1 MVRGT
6 GKVEKIRRSLTPS
19 LGVPSGGVQEGV
31 HATRRAGARHEVSKR
46 VALKPL
52 REPSSTIVLE
62 GWALNVSRG
71 GIRVILEDKVEP
83 GDEFEVTL
91 LDGAA
96 GPSSDVPA
104 SSRVQRGCV
113 VWVQEESDGV
123 VAGIAFKDA
132 DAAPGDPSPPDNPEG
147 G

>member
-1 MVRGT
+1 
-6 GKVEKIRRSLTPS
+6 
-19 LGVPSGGVQEGV
+19 
-31 HATRRAGARHEVSKR
+31 VSKR

-52 REPSSTIVLE
+52 REPSSTVVLE

-91 LDGAA
+91 LGGSA
-96 GPSSDVPA
+96 GPESGDVPA

-123 VAGIAFKDA
+123 VAGIAFKDTPA
-132 DAAPGDPSPPDNPEG
+132 GGEPSAPDKPEG